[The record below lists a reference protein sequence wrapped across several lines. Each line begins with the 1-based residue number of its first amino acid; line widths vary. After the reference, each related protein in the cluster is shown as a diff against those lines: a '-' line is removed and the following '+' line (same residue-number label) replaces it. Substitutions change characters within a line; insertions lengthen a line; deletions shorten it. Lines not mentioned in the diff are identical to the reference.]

1 MSEKKTIKKDGMTK
15 RKEELIKKG
24 FLNEDGN
31 LTKKGVA
38 YQEKLLIKYEQV
50 FRLIVLISNQIIRQS
65 QLVQILDDTN
75 YAKSSN
81 TISRMLIDCEL
92 FELIKRFKEEVTK
105 FKAIQVTK
113 TALKFVQGQ
122 SAVLVRTSGV
132 IRETKNA
139 IRVEMF
145 RHYFLKEGIA
155 LKEALDIATQ
165 ESVSTLFNSHYKFYD
180 SLLANDLRVEMF
192 RHYFLKEGIAL
203 KEALDIATQESVSTL
218 FNSHYKFYDSLLAN
232 DLAFHSFN
240 SKSSNFFLQ
249 KAEVEYVKQQQR
261 QSLDKNLQRNG
272 AKKENKINKDY
283 RRCWTLE
290 KLASHQIYLV
300 DSYLSDPVASENN
313 TWIDN
318 HFGGIEGFKPKTLH
332 LRFALATIS
341 TEPNKQQLV
350 KALMNIYK
358 YVLRTFKLHESYFIR
373 NKGIKE
379 AIVNAEVDI
388 DVILLNDIALNNFNC
403 ADLEDWFRRKIRLR
417 LRRNQMLESYK
428 HNFHVNFLSM
438 KVNRNNEHV
447 SLEDNQEEDNTET

>member
-1 MSEKKTIKKDGMTK
+1 MSEKKPIKKDGMTK

-24 FLNEDGN
+24 LFNEDGK
-31 LTKKGVA
+31 LTKEGVA
-38 YQEKLLIKYEQV
+38 YQEKLLIKHEQV

-65 QLVQILDDTN
+65 QLVKILDDTD

-81 TISRMLIDCEL
+81 TISRMLLDFEL
-92 FELIKRFKEEVTK
+92 FELIKRFKEEATN

-122 SAVLVRTSGV
+122 NAVLVRPSGV

-139 IRVEMF
+139 MRVEMF
-145 RHYFLKEGIA
+145 RHYFLKEGMA

-165 ESVSTLFNSHYKFYD
+165 ESVSTLFNSPH
-180 SLLANDLRVEMF
+180 
-192 RHYFLKEGIAL
+192 
-203 KEALDIATQESVSTL
+203 
-218 FNSHYKFYDSLLAN
+218 KFYDSLLAN

-249 KAEVEYVKQQQR
+249 KAEVDYVKQQQR
-261 QSLDKNLQRNG
+261 QSLDKNLERNG
-272 AKKENKINKDY
+272 AKKQNKINSDY

-300 DSYLSDPVASENN
+300 DSCLSDPIKSEKNN
-313 TWIDN
+313 WIDN
-318 HFGGIEGFKPKTLH
+318 HFSDCKDFKPKTLH
-332 LRFALATIS
+332 LRFALVTIS
-341 TEPNKQQLV
+341 TEPNKSNLV
-350 KALMNIYK
+350 KSLMNIYK

-379 AIVNAEVDI
+379 AIVNVEVDV

-403 ADLEDWFRRKIRLR
+403 ADFEDWFRRKIRLR

-438 KVNRNNEHV
+438 QVNKNNEHV
-447 SLEDNQEEDNTET
+447 SLEKEQEDEQEDNNNET